1 MVRRTRR
8 RRAGRG
14 LSKKQKTQ
22 VGRLVK
28 GNIETK
34 VMHHTL
40 SVAVTATVNHFN
52 IMNTFLNAQGVS
64 SNEFVGKEIRLQSLH
79 IHGSMIQAD
88 SSNIIRLIVFRAR
101 GDYVP
106 GPGNTELF
114 YSPTN
119 PLFSALDTSF
129 VHEVKWDKVFVL
141 NGSTQNDAVR
151 IVKRYIN
158 YKNKRLLLKSVA
170 DSSQLWYLTYVSDSG
185 LIPSPNMRVNMTLRI
200 KDA

>member
-8 RRAGRG
+8 RRTGRG

-34 VMHHTL
+34 VMHHTF
-40 SVAVTATVNHFN
+40 STAITATIGHFN
-52 IMNTFLNAQGVS
+52 IMDQFLSAQGVS
-64 SNEFVGKEIRLQSLH
+64 SNEFIGKEVRLQNFH

-106 GPGNTELF
+106 LAGNTDLF
-114 YSPTN
+114 HSPTN
-119 PLFSALDTSF
+119 PLFSALNNSY
-129 VHEVKWDKVFVL
+129 VHEVKWDRVFVL
-141 NGSTQNDAVR
+141 NGSTQNDAVK
-151 IVKRYIN
+151 IVKRYVN

-170 DSSQLWYLTYVSDSG
+170 DSSQLWYFSYVSDSG
-185 LIPSPNMRVNMTLRI
+185 ILPSPNIRVNMTLRI